1 MSRKTISNGEKR
13 SEQISV
19 SVTPSILANIKTLAD
34 ITHKG
39 NVNGFIVDL
48 FEHIIKKNFSL
59 IERVNQG
66 QRDYQ
71 SILDAATAEYNNSLI
86 QG

>member
-1 MSRKTISNGEKR
+1 MSKRNFISFIHIIHPKK
-13 SEQISV
+13 S
-19 SVTPSILANIKTLAD
+19 PM
-34 ITHKG
+34 HKG
-39 NVNGFIVDL
+39 KINGLVVELI
-48 FEHIIKKNFSL
+48 ERSIEKNFSL

>member
-1 MSRKTISNGEKR
+1 MSRKPIANGEKR
-13 SEQISV
+13 SEKISI
-19 SVTPSILANIKTLAD
+19 SVTPSVFANIKTLAD
-34 ITHKG
+34 VTHKG
-39 NVNGFIVDL
+39 NVNGLVVELI
-48 FEHIIKKNFSL
+48 ERSIEKNFSL

-71 SILDAATAEYNNSLI
+71 SILDAANAEYNNSLI